1 MRDLNSRI
9 QQLTKLILTSDSQAV
24 DEVKGDESR
33 PTSPSKVD
41 FDMSPYQLQQEL
53 LTARTQLETQTNQIL
68 SLEAALVSRPL
79 LDASTP
85 EKDKL
90 IADQAKAIEEL
101 EVAVRESEENL
112 TRSLITVKEDVE
124 KKWKNKLDIE
134 VQRWEEKEKWVDE
147 LAKELEKEKR
157 VRTRLEDERRAFV
170 SFVNKF
176 DSLRLGDTTIPVKP
190 KPSMQ
195 TPGGPASIFAEKQRN
210 QLFPSTHNN
219 GNFEPTVDRLETTE
233 PSRRLSTMNT
243 FSVQP
248 SLLDQVMPEEQWDD
262 DDDDDDAD
270 FDVDPALNSTSAVEK
285 AHGKGRKL
293 NGNLRSVL
301 SDKENVVPP
310 TAVHSMIWQ

>member
-1 MRDLNSRI
+1 MHDLNNRI

-53 LTARTQLETQTNQIL
+53 LSARTQLETQTSQIL

-90 IADQAKAIEEL
+90 IADQAKTIEEL

-112 TRSLITVKEDVE
+112 TRSLIAAKEDVE
-124 KKWKNKLDIE
+124 KEWKNKLDIE
-134 VQRWEEKEKWVDE
+134 VQRWEEKERWVDE
-147 LAKELEKEKR
+147 LVKEFEKERR
-157 VRTRLEDERRAFV
+157 VRTKLEDERRAFV

-176 DSLRLGDTTIPVKP
+176 DSLRFGDTTIPVKP
-190 KPSMQ
+190 KSSMQ

-210 QLFPSTHNN
+210 QLLPSTQNN
-219 GNFEPTVDRLETTE
+219 ENFEPTAVDRSETTE
-233 PSRRLSTMNT
+233 SPRRLSTMNT

-262 DDDDDDAD
+262 DAD
-270 FDVDPALNSTSAVEK
+270 FDVGSALNSTSAVEK
-285 AHGKGRKL
+285 THGKGRKL
-293 NGNLRSVL
+293 NGSLRNVL

-310 TAVHSMIWQ
+310 TTAHSMI

>member
-1 MRDLNSRI
+1 MRDLNNRI

-33 PTSPSKVD
+33 PTSPSKID

-53 LTARTQLETQTNQIL
+53 LSARTQLETQTSQIL

-79 LDASTP
+79 LDASAP

-112 TRSLITVKEDVE
+112 TRSLIAAKEDVE
-124 KKWKNKLDIE
+124 KEWKNKLDIE
-134 VQRWEEKEKWVDE
+134 VQRWEEKERWVDE
-147 LAKELEKEKR
+147 LVKELEKEKR
-157 VRTRLEDERRAFV
+157 VRTKLEDERRAFV

-176 DSLRLGDTTIPVKP
+176 DSLRFGDTTIPVKP
-190 KPSMQ
+190 KSSMQ
-195 TPGGPASIFAEKQRN
+195 TPGGPVSLFAEKQRN
-210 QLFPSTHNN
+210 QLFPSTQNN
-219 GNFEPTVDRLETTE
+219 GNFEPTAVDRLEMTE
-233 PSRRLSTMNT
+233 PPRRLSAMNT

-262 DDDDDDAD
+262 DDAE
-270 FDVDPALNSTSAVEK
+270 FDVDSALNSTSAVEK
-285 AHGKGRKL
+285 MYGKGRKL
-293 NGNLRSVL
+293 NGSLRNVL

-310 TAVHSMIWQ
+310 TTAHSMIRQ

>member
-1 MRDLNSRI
+1 MRDLNNRI

-33 PTSPSKVD
+33 PTSPSKID

-53 LTARTQLETQTNQIL
+53 LSARTQLETQTSQIL

-79 LDASTP
+79 LDASAP

-112 TRSLITVKEDVE
+112 SRSLIAAKEDVE
-124 KKWKNKLDIE
+124 KEWKNKLDIE
-134 VQRWEEKEKWVDE
+134 VQRWEEKERWVDE
-147 LAKELEKEKR
+147 LVKELEKEKR
-157 VRTRLEDERRAFV
+157 VRTKLEDERRAFV

-176 DSLRLGDTTIPVKP
+176 DSLRFGDTTIPVKP
-190 KPSMQ
+190 KSS
-195 TPGGPASIFAEKQRN
+195 PGGPVSLFAEKQRN
-210 QLFPSTHNN
+210 QLFPSTQNN
-219 GNFEPTVDRLETTE
+219 GNFEPTAVDRLEMTE
-233 PSRRLSTMNT
+233 PPRRLSAMNT

-262 DDDDDDAD
+262 DDAD
-270 FDVDPALNSTSAVEK
+270 FDVDSALNSTSAVEK
-285 AHGKGRKL
+285 MYGKGRKL
-293 NGNLRSVL
+293 NGSLRNVL

-310 TAVHSMIWQ
+310 TTAHSMIRQ

>member
-1 MRDLNSRI
+1 MRDLNNRI

-33 PTSPSKVD
+33 PTSPSKID

-53 LTARTQLETQTNQIL
+53 LSARTQLETQTSQIL

-79 LDASTP
+79 LDASAP

-112 TRSLITVKEDVE
+112 TRSLIAAKEDVE
-124 KKWKNKLDIE
+124 KEWKNKLDIE
-134 VQRWEEKEKWVDE
+134 VQRWEEKERWVDE
-147 LAKELEKEKR
+147 LVKELEKEKR
-157 VRTRLEDERRAFV
+157 VRTKLEDERRAFV

-176 DSLRLGDTTIPVKP
+176 DSLRFGDTTIPVKP
-190 KPSMQ
+190 KSSMQ
-195 TPGGPASIFAEKQRN
+195 TPGGPVSLFAEKQRN
-210 QLFPSTHNN
+210 QLFPSTQNN
-219 GNFEPTVDRLETTE
+219 GNFEPTAVDRLEMTE
-233 PSRRLSTMNT
+233 PPRRLSAMNT

-262 DDDDDDAD
+262 DDAD
-270 FDVDPALNSTSAVEK
+270 FDVDSALNSTSAVEK
-285 AHGKGRKL
+285 MYGKGRKL
-293 NGNLRSVL
+293 NGSLRNVL

-310 TAVHSMIWQ
+310 TTAHSMIRQ